1 MPSPPS
7 VSQLL
12 GINPFPAEASPI
24 TPPGDSR
31 EPMNPSPPHPPLPAS
46 EIELLAR
53 LDQKRREIEAEIEA
67 FKAAKEEEYR
77 ELERWLRAEQ
87 KQLQNTNGGDAT
99 THVAAAAAT
108 TTTAASS
115 SNDKGFTRG
124 EEQVGRTS
132 GTVGTGTGSQIP
144 LDLGGSKLNDTLK
157 LELPDNRKQPGLD
170 ESSADSSAT
179 TSPPFEKELQAAG
192 LFTPRYLPLLDNN
205 FFRQSPPQESPASLP
220 QPVMPKLTTIPGPP
234 SRTGNTSPAYPLASS
249 LKSSS
254 GSSTGTLNKLK
265 QKSPKRVTF
274 LFEDENSVPSR
285 SSPPPSTKVHWTLE
299 EDYPFEDEDG
309 FVEYEGEDVEEVD
322 QEEFEETAGKV
333 EQVENITEYVGERS
347 TGDELVVPMTLD
359 NSAPIVQGGDAF
371 SGLGIRG
378 VSGGLDTTNGNNS
391 TTPGFDSEDD
401 EVNGTGA
408 DDDDDEEALFDLD
421 ETIPEVVDN
430 SPPQRDYSALLDT
443 ALPQT
448 NDRLTASKF
457 PMLPSFTPTFPSVPA
472 SASDPILTF
481 GKSPGPR
488 LGLPRGG
495 SGGARRGSLSSSLS
509 LSPLLSQKKEEE
521 TISPSLPTF
530 GWKGGMSTE
539 PSKSGFVPTPG
550 GRFRRRSIVKYDLP
564 EDDVN
569 SLKGKGKDSSRTA
582 IDEEEEDE
590 DETLLLSRSP
600 NATSLPMSISR
611 HSPAAFV
618 AKSSSSTRSPKLPV
632 IQKDPQNSLPIAGS
646 RSSPKPGR
654 SPLSGAS
661 QVHSTPMR
669 KVDSAD
675 LLAAM
680 PTSFSAPAE
689 EGSPEKSDS
698 VASYRRS
705 SPFPSAYDRTPYRTA
720 YAAEV
725 AAAAALEDDED
736 YGGAMK
742 SVVGG
747 VDGRTGLDPDVSSFS
762 YRPGVGVRAR
772 RGSES
777 GGVMGMEAMDP
788 GQMSFGMRMAFENV
802 HKERS
807 GR

>member
-12 GINPFPAEASPI
+12 GINPFPAEAPPI
-24 TPPGDSR
+24 PPPGDSR
-31 EPMNPSPPHPPLPAS
+31 EPMYPSPPHHPSLPAS

-77 ELERWLRAEQ
+77 QLERWLRAEQ
-87 KQLQNTNGGDAT
+87 KQLQSTNGGDAT
-99 THVAAAAAT
+99 THAAAAAVT
-108 TTTAASS
+108 TIASFS
-115 SNDKGFTRG
+115 GNDKGFTRD

-132 GTVGTGTGSQIP
+132 GTVGTGTGCQIP

-157 LELPDNRKQPGLD
+157 LELPDNRKQPGLNGN
-170 ESSADSSAT
+170 SADSSAT

-205 FFRQSPPQESPASLP
+205 FFRQSPPQDSPTSLP
-220 QPVMPKLTTIPGPP
+220 QPVMPKLATIPGPP

-299 EDYPFEDEDG
+299 EDYPFDDEDG

-333 EQVENITEYVGERS
+333 EQVENVTEYVGERS
-347 TGDELVVPMTLD
+347 TGDELVVPTKLD

-371 SGLGIRG
+371 SGLGIKN
-378 VSGGLDTTNGNNS
+378 VSGGLDTTNGNKP
-391 TTPGFDSEDD
+391 TAPGFDSEDD
-401 EVNGTGA
+401 EVNGAG
-408 DDDDDEEALFDLD
+408 DDDDEEALFDLD

-488 LGLPRGG
+488 LGLPRAG

-509 LSPLLSQKKEEE
+509 LSPFLSQQKEVQA
-521 TISPSLPTF
+521 IASSLPTF
-530 GWKGGMSTE
+530 GWNGGMGIE
-539 PSKSGFVPTPG
+539 PPKSGFVPTPG

-564 EDDVN
+564 EDDTH
-569 SLKGKGKDSSRTA
+569 SLKGKGKDSRTA
-582 IDEEEEDE
+582 IDEEEEEDE
-590 DETLLLSRSP
+590 DDTLLLSRSP
-600 NATSLPMSISR
+600 NATSLPMSIGR

-632 IQKDPQNSLPIAGS
+632 IQNDHQNSLPIAGS

-654 SPLSGAS
+654 SPLSGAA

-675 LLAAM
+675 LLAAT
-680 PTSFSAPAE
+680 PTSFSAPE
-689 EGSPEKSDS
+689 EQGSSEKSDS

-705 SPFPSAYDRTPYRTA
+705 SLFPSAYDRTPYRTA

-725 AAAAALEDDED
+725 AAAAALGDDED
-736 YGGAMK
+736 YGGALE

-772 RGSES
+772 RGSE
-777 GGVMGMEAMDP
+777 GGGLGIEAMDP

-802 HKERS
+802 HKERG

>member
-12 GINPFPAEASPI
+12 GINPFPAEAPPISPS
-24 TPPGDSR
+24 GDPR
-31 EPMNPSPPHPPLPAS
+31 EPMNPSLTHHPPLPAS

-87 KQLQNTNGGDAT
+87 KQLQSTNGGDAT
-99 THVAAAAAT
+99 THAAVEAAT

-115 SNDKGFTRG
+115 GNDKGFTRD
-124 EEQVGRTS
+124 EEQVRRTS
-132 GTVGTGTGSQIP
+132 RTISSGTGCQIP

-157 LELPDNRKQPGLD
+157 LKLPDNRKQPGLD
-170 ESSADSSAT
+170 EGSAGNSAT

-205 FFRQSPPQESPASLP
+205 FFRQSPPQDSPTSLP
-220 QPVMPKLTTIPGPP
+220 QPVMPKLATIPGPP

-299 EDYPFEDEDG
+299 EDYPFDDEDG

-333 EQVENITEYVGERS
+333 EQVENVTEYVGERS
-347 TGDELVVPMTLD
+347 TGDELVVPTTLD
-359 NSAPIVQGGDAF
+359 NSAPIIQGGDAF
-371 SGLGIRG
+371 SGLGIKN
-378 VSGGLDTTNGNNS
+378 VSGGLDTTNGNKS
-391 TTPGFDSEDD
+391 TAPGFDSDD
-401 EVNGTGA
+401 EVNGTGM
-408 DDDDDEEALFDLD
+408 DDDDEEALFDLD

-457 PMLPSFTPTFPSVPA
+457 PMLASFTPTFPPVPA
-472 SASDPILTF
+472 SASDTILTF

-488 LGLPRGG
+488 LGLPRAG

-509 LSPLLSQKKEEE
+509 LSPFLSQQKEEQA
-521 TISPSLPTF
+521 IACSLPTF
-530 GWKGGMSTE
+530 GWKGGMGIE
-539 PSKSGFVPTPG
+539 PPKSGFVPTPG

-564 EDDVN
+564 EDDAD
-569 SLKGKGKDSSRTA
+569 SLKGKGKDSRTA

-600 NATSLPMSISR
+600 NATILPMSISR

-632 IQKDPQNSLPIAGS
+632 IQNDHQNSLPIAGS

-654 SPLSGAS
+654 SPLSGAA

-675 LLAAM
+675 LLAAV

-689 EGSPEKSDS
+689 EDTPEKSDS

-705 SPFPSAYDRTPYRTA
+705 SPFPSAYDRTPYLTA

-725 AAAAALEDDED
+725 AAAAALDDDED
-736 YGGAMK
+736 YGGALE

-747 VDGRTGLDPDVSSFS
+747 VDGRTGLDPDMSSF
-762 YRPGVGVRAR
+762 RPSAGVRAR

-777 GGVMGMEAMDP
+777 GGGLGMEAMDP

-802 HKERS
+802 HKERG